1 MSTRASIFFACVA
14 LLWGVPYLFIEI
26 AVEGG
31 ASPLL
36 VGWGRVAIGAAIL
49 LPIAWRLGYLDGL
62 RSKTK
67 PLVAFAIA
75 ECALPW
81 WLIPLGQQE
90 VSSSLAAIL
99 IATLPIL
106 AALIAFRFDPEERVS
121 GVRMVGLLVGITGV
135 VLLLGLDVAGR
146 PGEILGAVA
155 ILIATSC
162 YAAGVFI
169 VKRSFA
175 DVNPIG
181 AVAVALAL
189 STVMLAPA
197 GIASIPGAEISAGAV
212 GSIAVL
218 GAFCSAL
225 ALILFFS
232 LITEVGPTRASVIT
246 YVNPAIAVLLGV
258 TLLGESL
265 GPGAV
270 AGLLLILAGSW
281 ISTGGGMGGEN
292 ALTVAFTRRWT
303 RRNGIPT
310 RSSQGSASG

>member
-1 MSTRASIFFACVA
+1 MNRRASIFFACVA
-14 LLWGVPYLFIEI
+14 VLWGVPYLFIEI

-49 LPIAWRLGYLDGL
+49 LPIAWKLGYLKGL

-67 PLVAFAIA
+67 ALVAFAIV

-99 IATLPIL
+99 IASLPIL
-106 AALIAFRFDPEERVS
+106 TAIVAFRIDPAERVT
-121 GVRMVGLLVGITGV
+121 GVRLVGLLIGIAGV
-135 VLLLGLDVAGR
+135 ILLLGIDVAGR
-146 PGEILGAVA
+146 PGEILGAGA

-162 YAAGVFI
+162 YAIGVFI

-181 AVAVALAL
+181 AVAVALAI
-189 STVMLAPA
+189 STVILAPA
-197 GIASIPGAEISAGAV
+197 GVASIPGAEISSGAV
-212 GSIAVL
+212 GSVAVL

-232 LITEVGPTRASVIT
+232 LIAEVGPTRASVIT
-246 YVNPAIAVLLGV
+246 YVNPAVAVLLGV

-281 ISTGGGMGGEN
+281 ISTGSGMPPGL
-292 ALTVAFTRRWT
+292 AAIAASRRKRTRRLGLGEVQA
-303 RRNGIPT
+303 RR
-310 RSSQGSASG
+310 A

>member
-1 MSTRASIFFACVA
+1 MSRRATFFFVGVA

-31 ASPLL
+31 ASPIL

-49 LPIAWRLGYLDGL
+49 LPIAWKLGYLEGL

-67 PLVAFAIA
+67 PLVAFAIV

-99 IATLPIL
+99 IASLPIIT
-106 AALIAFRFDPEERVS
+106 AIVALRFDPGERVTRS
-121 GVRMVGLLVGITGV
+121 ERVGLLIGITGV
-135 VLLLGLDVAGR
+135 VLLLGIDVAGR
-146 PGEILGAVA
+146 PGEILGAAA
-155 ILIATSC
+155 ILVATCC
-162 YAAGVFI
+162 YAAGVMI
-169 VKRSFA
+169 VKKYFS

-181 AVAVALAL
+181 AVAVALAI
-189 STVMLAPA
+189 STVILTPA
-197 GIASIPGAEISAGAV
+197 AISTIPGAEVSSGAF
-212 GSIAVL
+212 GSILVL
-218 GAFCSAL
+218 GAICSAL
-225 ALILFFS
+225 ALILFFN
-232 LITEVGPTRASVIT
+232 LIAEVGPTRASVIA

-281 ISTGGGMGGEN
+281 LSTGGGVPPGLASIAAVRKRRTQRLGLGEVQ
-292 ALTVAFTRRWT
+292 ARR
-303 RRNGIPT
+303 
-310 RSSQGSASG
+310 A

>member
-1 MSTRASIFFACVA
+1 MSRRATFFFAGVA

-31 ASPLL
+31 ASPIL

-49 LPIAWRLGYLDGL
+49 LPIAWKLGYLDGL

-67 PLVAFAIA
+67 PLVAFAIV

-99 IATLPIL
+99 IASLPIIT
-106 AALIAFRFDPEERVS
+106 AIVALRFDPGERVTRS
-121 GVRMVGLLVGITGV
+121 ERVGLLIGITGV
-135 VLLLGLDVAGR
+135 VLLLGIDVAGR
-146 PGEILGAVA
+146 PGEILGAAA
-155 ILIATSC
+155 ILVATCC
-162 YAAGVFI
+162 YAAGVMI
-169 VKRSFA
+169 VKKNFS

-181 AVAVALAL
+181 AVAVALAI
-189 STVMLAPA
+189 STVILTPA
-197 GIASIPGAEISAGAV
+197 AISTIPGAEVSSGAF
-212 GSIAVL
+212 GSILVL
-218 GAFCSAL
+218 GAICSAL
-225 ALILFFS
+225 ALILFFN
-232 LITEVGPTRASVIT
+232 LIAEVGPTRASVIA

-281 ISTGGGMGGEN
+281 LSTGGGVPPGLASITAVRKRRTQRLGLGEVQ
-292 ALTVAFTRRWT
+292 ARR
-303 RRNGIPT
+303 
-310 RSSQGSASG
+310 A

>member
-1 MSTRASIFFACVA
+1 MSHRASIFFACVA
-14 LLWGVPYLFIEI
+14 VLWGIPYLFIEI
-26 AVEGG
+26 AVENG

-49 LPIAWRLGYLDGL
+49 LPIAWRLGYLEGL

-67 PLVAFAIA
+67 PLVAFAIV

-106 AALIAFRFDPEERVS
+106 AAFIAFRIDPAERVT
-121 GVRMVGLLVGITGV
+121 GVRLVGLGVGILGV
-135 VLLLGLDVAGR
+135 ALLLGIDVAGR

-162 YAAGVFI
+162 YAVGVFI
-169 VKRSFA
+169 VKRSFS

-181 AVAVALAL
+181 AVAVALGI
-189 STVMLAPA
+189 STVVLAPA
-197 GIASIPGAEISAGAV
+197 GIASIPGAEVSAGAV

-232 LITEVGPTRASVIT
+232 LIAEVGPTRASVIT
-246 YVNPAIAVLLGV
+246 YVNPAVAVLLGV

-265 GPGAV
+265 GPAAV

-281 ISTGGGMGGEN
+281 ISTGGGVPPGLAAITMARRRRARRLGVGEVQ
-292 ALTVAFTRRWT
+292 ARQA
-303 RRNGIPT
+303 
-310 RSSQGSASG
+310 

>member
-1 MSTRASIFFACVA
+1 MSRRASIFFACVA
-14 LLWGVPYLFIEI
+14 VLWGIPYLFIEI
-26 AVEGG
+26 AIEGG

-49 LPIAWRLGYLDGL
+49 LPIAWRLDYLEGL

-67 PLVAFAIA
+67 PLVAFAIV

-106 AALIAFRFDPEERVS
+106 AALIAFRIDPAERVT
-121 GVRMVGLLVGITGV
+121 GVRLAGLLVGIAGV
-135 VLLLGLDVAGR
+135 VLLLGVDVAGR
-146 PGEILGAVA
+146 PGEILGAIA

-162 YAAGVFI
+162 YAVGVFI

-181 AVAVALAL
+181 AVAVALGI
-189 STVMLAPA
+189 STVVLAPA
-197 GIASIPGAEISAGAV
+197 GIASIPGAQVSTGAV

-218 GAFCSAL
+218 GSFCSAL

-232 LITEVGPTRASVIT
+232 LIAEVGPTRASVIT
-246 YVNPAIAVLLGV
+246 YVNPAVAVLLGV

-265 GPGAV
+265 GPAAV

-281 ISTGGGMGGEN
+281 ISTGSGMPPGLAAITAAGRRRAPPGGMSE
-292 ALTVAFTRRWT
+292 V
-303 RRNGIPT
+303 
-310 RSSQGSASG
+310 